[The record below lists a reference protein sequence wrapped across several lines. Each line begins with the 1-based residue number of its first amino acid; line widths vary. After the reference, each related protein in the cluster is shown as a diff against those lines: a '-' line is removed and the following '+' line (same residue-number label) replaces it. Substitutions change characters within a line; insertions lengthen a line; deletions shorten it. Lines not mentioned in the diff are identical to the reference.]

1 MGLFRQRR
9 LTKRHYRVPRIPGGH
24 GGSGGGAANDAV
36 APENVAPVTLNTNPN
51 PNPAPDTS
59 YNTMPMA
66 PNASALYIFS
76 SAQIS
81 TQPNTDTDYQE
92 IGVIHVTESA
102 AVNVVRGA
110 ATDFV
115 GIFGNKG
122 FDNTVFDVAR
132 NDGLTKIL
140 GMLKLNQKVCNLRM
154 DAESSNP
161 SLFFVH
167 FYGTLLEKP

>member
-1 MGLFRQRR
+1 M
-9 LTKRHYRVPRIPGGH
+9 TSSP
-24 GGSGGGAANDAV
+24 
-36 APENVAPVTLNTNPN
+36 NPN
-51 PNPAPDTS
+51 PNAAANPAPDTS
-59 YNTMPMA
+59 YNTMPMP

-81 TQPNTDTDYQE
+81 TQPNTDSDYQE

-115 GIFGNKG
+115 GIFGNNG

-140 GMLKLNQKVCNLRM
+140 GMLKLNQKVCNLCM

>member
-9 LTKRHYRVPRIPGGH
+9 LTKRHYRVPRIPGG
-24 GGSGGGAANDAV
+24 GAANDAV
-36 APENVAPVTLNTNPN
+36 APENVAPVALNTNPN
-51 PNPAPDTS
+51 PVTDTS
-59 YNTMPMA
+59 NNTMA
-66 PNASALYIFS
+66 PGAPVDHTLYIFS